1 MALARHST
9 SQAIDDNFVVYAI
22 ANQRRRIM
30 RHLPLLLLADLNS
43 LPIVVDFKY
52 RINANS
58 TELRCIELKTIE
70 SHLEFYIFRR
80 VYYLCTLSWS
90 EEDYDL
96 GSQ

>member
-9 SQAIDDNFVVYAI
+9 SQAIDNNVVVYAN
-22 ANQRRRIM
+22 ANQRRIM

-52 RINANS
+52 RINANP
-58 TELRCIELKTIE
+58 TELHCIELNTIE

-80 VYYLCTLSWS
+80 VYYLCTLPWS

>member
-1 MALARHST
+1 MQT
-9 SQAIDDNFVVYAI
+9 
-22 ANQRRRIM
+22 QRNYIV
-30 RHLPLLLLADLNS
+30 LN
-43 LPIVVDFKY
+43 
-52 RINANS
+52 
-58 TELRCIELKTIE
+58 LKTIK